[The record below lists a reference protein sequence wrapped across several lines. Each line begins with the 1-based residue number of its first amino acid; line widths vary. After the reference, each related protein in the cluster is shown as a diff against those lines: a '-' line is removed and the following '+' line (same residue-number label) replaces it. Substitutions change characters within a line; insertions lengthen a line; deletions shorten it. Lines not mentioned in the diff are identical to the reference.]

1 MYRFLPLN
9 VLANKGSLTRKTPTA
24 ELPHGSN
31 LGFFGHLHQHINL
44 FFLKFYLFLIFMITR
59 RLESIKRN
67 TKTRDIT
74 KLLGL
79 RDRHINRNTSFGLQT
94 WSE

>member
-44 FFLKFYLFLIFMITR
+44 FFFKILFIFNIHDNKKAR
-59 RLESIKRN
+59 I
-67 TKTRDIT
+67 
-74 KLLGL
+74 
-79 RDRHINRNTSFGLQT
+79 H
-94 WSE
+94 